1 MPNLMRHEDLFE
13 HLFGF
18 RRDFDE
24 LFNKLFGA
32 NVFGPV
38 PFTPAQTEV
47 PPIEA
52 WVDKEGKKYHARVA
66 LPGIDPKDVQLNFEN
81 NALTIHA
88 ERKETTEK
96 KEVDYLRR
104 EFTYGVVDRIL
115 TMPEGTDAEK
125 IVAEFN
131 NGVLE
136 VTAPVAV
143 SALPRRIEIK
153 GVAKPKIASA
163 A

>member
-1 MPNLMRHEDLFE
+1 MANLTRHEDLFE

-18 RRDFDE
+18 RREFDE

-32 NVFGPV
+32 NVFGTV
-38 PFTPAQTEV
+38 RFTPTQTEV

-104 EFTYGVVDRIL
+104 EFTYGVVDRIVPL
-115 TMPEGTDAEK
+115 PEGTDAEK

-136 VTAPVAV
+136 ITAPVAV
-143 SALPRRIEIK
+143 SALPRRVEIK
-153 GVAKPKIASA
+153 GVPKAKIAA
-163 A
+163 AA

>member
-1 MPNLMRHEDLFE
+1 MTNLVRHADLFE

-18 RRDFDE
+18 RREFDE
-24 LFNKLFGA
+24 LFDKLFG
-32 NVFGPV
+32 NNILGPAR
-38 PFTPAQTEV
+38 FTPTQREV
-47 PPIEA
+47 APIEV
-52 WVDKEGKKYHARVA
+52 WVDKEGRKYHARVA
-66 LPGIDPKDVQLNFEN
+66 LPGIDPKDHQLNFEN
-81 NALTIHA
+81 NVLTIHA
-88 ERKETTEK
+88 ERKENAEK

-115 TMPEGTDAEK
+115 AMPEGTDAEK

-143 SALPRRIEIK
+143 NALRRRIEIK
-153 GVAKPKIASA
+153 GVGKPKIASA